1 MTCKECILAKYCTG
15 IGQCAE
21 NQRKLKENLVIH
33 PNGISEQ
40 IKKRICETDN
50 NRKEKSC
57 SMPEWWSTSNGDLNK
72 ELNAIKERLDEIAG
86 IKQTQLFRLNRN
98 LIKRG
103 VAPRKLRRL
112 LEEAYATTAHPETLL
127 DEYLWKYAR

>member
-33 PNGISEQ
+33 PN
-40 IKKRICETDN
+40 
-50 NRKEKSC
+50 
-57 SMPEWWSTSNGDLNK
+57 
-72 ELNAIKERLDEIAG
+72 ERLDEIAG